1 MSKYLWVMVLPFFLG
16 CAKDHNIPPAKLD
29 YLELSRESEN
39 LYKVR
44 FSSDTDLLSV
54 FKPEGSLIGGLLLC
68 SLGGNNAP
76 KEYGAERY
84 GADGVVHAIQTRSE
98 SFVFYSSLTFVEN
111 INEGRTQR
119 PLEAQELRMALS
131 AKQSVPCIAR
141 FTAYGFKAYYSD
153 VLRIPVRDILRELEK
168 GY

>member
-1 MSKYLWVMVLPFFLG
+1 MVKLPFLWG
-16 CAKDHNIPPAKLD
+16 CAKGHNVTPAELD
-29 YLELSRESEN
+29 YLELSRTHEYS
-39 LYKVR
+39 YTVK
-44 FSSDTDLLSV
+44 FSSDTELLSV

-68 SLGGNNAP
+68 SLDGDNAP
-76 KEYGAERY
+76 KEYGVERY
-84 GADGVVHAIQTRSE
+84 GADGVVHAIQPRSE

-153 VLRIPVRDILRELEK
+153 VLRIPVRDILRELDK